1 MKKEDDIK
9 RVLTELHESV
19 SNTSRILFLLI
30 AALFCAF
37 LIMILDLGEDL
48 ARRSLT
54 WLLGA
59 AALGVLPCFIGMVK
73 SMKRIGKVRR
83 SISRAASREDGEIP
97 DPADD
102 IQMEDDLEPG
112 QEEYDF
118 YL

>member
-1 MKKEDDIK
+1 
-9 RVLTELHESV
+9 
-19 SNTSRILFLLI
+19 
-30 AALFCAF
+30 
-37 LIMILDLGEDL
+37 
-48 ARRSLT
+48 
-54 WLLGA
+54 
-59 AALGVLPCFIGMVK
+59 MVK